1 MQPSEIEERSRQ
13 GLWKEER
20 SSDCKDMQAGKQK
33 QSLSLAGKDVF
44 ELINSDTQ
52 GFKTFLRYRS
62 EEGKSFVTLYANI
75 LSIAKGYYC

>member
-13 GLWKEER
+13 ELWKEER

-62 EEGKSFVTLYANI
+62 EEGKSFVILYANI

>member
-1 MQPSEIEERSRQ
+1 MQLFEIEDSSRQ

-20 SSDCKDMQAGKQK
+20 SSDYKDMQTGKQK

-52 GFKTFLRYRS
+52 GFKTFQRYRS
-62 EEGKSFVTLYANI
+62 EEGKSFFTLYANI